1 MASPTPAETNFRK
14 SNQRRPPRPPKH
26 NVGKFWK
33 NFRSAVEHWAR
44 GARGAAAEVKFLR
57 GVYTILFALC
67 FDAFKQRVRNAVA
80 WLHADPE
87 TQEKM
92 TNAGALDTPKTQQ
105 ATA

>member
-1 MASPTPAETNFRK
+1 MLESY
-14 SNQRRPPRPPKH
+14 
-26 NVGKFWK
+26 GKQI
-33 NFRSAVEHWAR
+33 RSAVEHWAR

>member
-1 MASPTPAETNFRK
+1 MVCGIATSFGFRTRKCPPGASGE
-14 SNQRRPPRPPKH
+14 
-26 NVGKFWK
+26 
-33 NFRSAVEHWAR
+33 
-44 GARGAAAEVKFLR
+44 
-57 GVYTILFALC
+57 YTILFALC

>member
-1 MASPTPAETNFRK
+1 MCVANIITISLIIIIVIVIVIAIATGESPREAK
-14 SNQRRPPRPPKH
+14 SGVRNSDQLWFPHK
-26 NVGKFWK
+26 
-33 NFRSAVEHWAR
+33 
-44 GARGAAAEVKFLR
+44 EVSTWGQWR
-57 GVYTILFALC
+57 APTILFALC

-92 TNAGALDTPKTQQ
+92 TNAGVLDTPKTQQ